1 MKNRL
6 TELAKQLRQNMTNAE
21 RLLWKH
27 LRGKQLNHLK
37 FRRQHPIGNYIVDF
51 VCIEKKLIIE
61 IDGGQHA
68 DNKRYDG
75 QRTKYLQKKGY
86 HVIRFWNNE
95 VLQNSTVVLEKILE
109 YFTPT

>member
-6 TELAKQLRQNMTNAE
+6 TELAKQLRKNMTNAE
-21 RLLWKH
+21 HLLWKH

-37 FRRQHPIGNYIVDF
+37 FRRQHTIGNYIVDF

-68 DNKRYDG
+68 DNERYDL

-95 VLQNSTVVLEKILE
+95 VLQNSTAVLEKILQ